1 MTDNENNCE
10 NHLQCTPSIERQVRI
25 TAGSLVLV
33 GIALAYAIFPPFIWL
48 SIVVSLGM
56 IVSGV
61 TNSCALG
68 SVIAKLPWNQNS

>member
-1 MTDNENNCE
+1 MTKNKNRCENNVK
-10 NHLQCTPSIERQVRI
+10 CTPSIERQVRVA
-25 TAGSLVLV
+25 TGSLILV

-68 SVIAKLPWNQNS
+68 SVIAKLPWNQKS